1 MSCSILA
8 MAMSVALEATY
19 PTTETWLTTLGT
31 ARTVLETERAQ
42 TSWMATAMTTM
53 TRWSLDAEFVEEAV
67 DADIAEADAKDE
79 EAVDMDEAGD
89 MGEEFDLVRVVQKMA
104 KWFGKGLIVDAHVVA
119 CEDDDKDGGEETDLC
134 TVRAGPVE
142 QPLTWDDEDV
152 AAPERFFC
160 L

>member
-1 MSCSILA
+1 MSRSILA
-8 MAMSVALEATY
+8 MAMSVALEATC

-31 ARTVLETERAQ
+31 TRTVLETERAQ
-42 TSWMATAMTTM
+42 TPWMATAMTTM

-67 DADIAEADAKDE
+67 DAYIAEADAEDEDE

-104 KWFGKGLIVDAHVVA
+104 KWFGKGLVVDAHVVA

-134 TVRAGPVE
+134 TVREMVKVE
-142 QPLTWDDEDV
+142 QAQSSSL
-152 AAPERFFC
+152 
-160 L
+160 